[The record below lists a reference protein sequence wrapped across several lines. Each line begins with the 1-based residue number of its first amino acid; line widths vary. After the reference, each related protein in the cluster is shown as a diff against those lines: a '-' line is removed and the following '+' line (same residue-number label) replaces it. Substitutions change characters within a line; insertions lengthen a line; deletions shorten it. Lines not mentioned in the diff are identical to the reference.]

1 MMPEGLIKHH
11 QTLSSWV
18 SLGIWHLIEK
28 HKQLPGLL
36 YEVKLAYMQVQDVT
50 GRAVSQVKK
59 FNLIQTSNSV
69 LFQDV

>member
-1 MMPEGLIKHH
+1 MPEGLTKRH
-11 QTLSSWV
+11 QTLSTWV
-18 SLGIWHLIEK
+18 GLVVCHLIEK
-28 HKQLPGLL
+28 HKQLLRLL